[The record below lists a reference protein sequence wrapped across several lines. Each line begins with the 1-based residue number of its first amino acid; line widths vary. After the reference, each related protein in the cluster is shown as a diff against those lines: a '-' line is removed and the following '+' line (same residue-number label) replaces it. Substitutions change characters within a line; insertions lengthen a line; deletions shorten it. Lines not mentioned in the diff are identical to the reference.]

1 MHKKTLTVLFLSAFL
16 VPALLAFDSK
26 AQESPLQGLFKD
38 NFILLPEP
46 LPGPATPVKDL
57 SGKDVTFSDFH
68 GELVLLNF
76 WATWCAPC
84 VAEMPSLERLQ
95 IHFEG
100 QPFRVL
106 AVSLDRQGT
115 QKVLPFLKRLG
126 LERLQILLD
135 PRGHLSREVV
145 VSGLPTTYL
154 INQDGQIL
162 GGLLGPAEWD
172 SEDAIAL
179 IEYYLKTPEAVQEA
193 ESGDEEAKKG
203 S

>member
-1 MHKKTLTVLFLSAFL
+1 MHKKALTIIFLSAFL
-16 VPALLAFDSK
+16 IPMLMLSGAG

-46 LPGPATPVKDL
+46 LPGPTTPVKDL
-57 SGKDVTFSDFH
+57 SGKDVTFTDYH

-126 LERLQILLD
+126 LERLEILLD
-135 PRGHLSREVV
+135 PRGRLSREVV
-145 VSGLPTTYL
+145 VSGLPTTFL
-154 INQDGQIL
+154 IDQEGRIL
-162 GGLLGPAEWD
+162 GGLQGPAEWD
-172 SEDAIAL
+172 GEDAIAL
-179 IEYYLKTPEAVQEA
+179 IEYYLKKPEDLQHA
-193 ESGDEEAKKG
+193 ERD
-203 S
+203 